1 MKSDRLFQGELAQVL
16 VSFRRAFNTVGVF
29 SAVINILML
38 TPALYMLQLYDSVLS
53 SRNEMTLAMLT
64 LIMLGAYIFMGSLEF
79 VRSFILIR
87 VGAQFDIKLNQR
99 IYTAAFEQNLRQN
112 TDSAGQAL
120 QDLSNLRQFLTG
132 NAPSAFFDFPWFPIY
147 LSILFLFSI
156 WLGILAVFGVVV
168 LVLLAYINERLSQ
181 KPLAEASN
189 VAITS
194 NALAS
199 SNLRNTE
206 VIEAMGMLP
215 NLMARWYKQH
225 SRFLA
230 LQAQASEKSGTVTA
244 ISKTFSIMMQSFM
257 YGLGTLLVL
266 YDSISPGMMIAG
278 PILFGRAVA
287 PVQLMINIWRQFG
300 STRRAYE
307 RLSRLLEE
315 NPARKAGMTLPR
327 PAGKISVENIMAGP
341 PGSKV
346 AVIKGLSFAIEPGE
360 VLGIIGPS
368 GSGKSTLARLL
379 VGVWP
384 AVAGKIRLD
393 GADIYQWNK
402 DELGPHIGYLPQD
415 IELFAGTISENIARF
430 GEIDAEKVV
439 MAARQ
444 SGVHE
449 MILAMPQGYDT
460 VLGDGGM
467 GLSGGQ
473 KQRIGLARALYG
485 DPSLIVLDEPN
496 SNLDDIG
503 EHALLKTII
512 DLRKRGKTI
521 IVITHRTRI
530 LAATTRLLLLHNG
543 VMKLFGTT
551 EEVRAN
557 LAQQQQQQQ
566 QARPSSQDKPLQKTG
581 LPASQAVTSASP
593 DN

>member
-1 MKSDRLFQGELAQVL
+1 MNSDKLFQSELAQVL

-38 TPALYMLQLYDSVLS
+38 TPALYMLQLYDSVLF

-132 NAPSAFFDFPWFPIY
+132 NAPFAFFDFPWFPIY

-257 YGLGTLLVL
+257 YGLGALLVL
-266 YDSISPGMMIAG
+266 EDSISPGMMIAG

-315 NPARKAGMTLPR
+315 NPARKAG
-327 PAGKISVENIMAGP
+327 KIWH
-341 PGSKV
+341 
-346 AVIKGLSFAIEPGE
+346 
-360 VLGIIGPS
+360 IIRS
-368 GSGKSTLARLL
+368 
-379 VGVWP
+379 
-384 AVAGKIRLD
+384 
-393 GADIYQWNK
+393 
-402 DELGPHIGYLPQD
+402 
-415 IELFAGTISENIARF
+415 
-430 GEIDAEKVV
+430 
-439 MAARQ
+439 
-444 SGVHE
+444 
-449 MILAMPQGYDT
+449 
-460 VLGDGGM
+460 
-467 GLSGGQ
+467 
-473 KQRIGLARALYG
+473 
-485 DPSLIVLDEPN
+485 
-496 SNLDDIG
+496 
-503 EHALLKTII
+503 
-512 DLRKRGKTI
+512 
-521 IVITHRTRI
+521 
-530 LAATTRLLLLHNG
+530 
-543 VMKLFGTT
+543 
-551 EEVRAN
+551 
-557 LAQQQQQQQ
+557 
-566 QARPSSQDKPLQKTG
+566 
-581 LPASQAVTSASP
+581 
-593 DN
+593 